1 MVWRAGR
8 RRCPNCGGRGIF
20 EGWYLMAARCPR
32 CGLMLERNEEG
43 YFLGAL
49 SLNLV
54 VAELTFAAVF
64 VAILVLTWPTPPWQW
79 LTYGSPM
86 LVIGLPALF
95 YPFSKTL
102 FLGVDLLFRP
112 DEGENTSDADQGG
125 TGSR

>member
-1 MVWRAGR
+1 MT
-8 RRCPNCGGRGIF
+8 P
-20 EGWYLMAARCPR
+20 RCPR

-64 VAILVLTWPTPPWQW
+64 VAVLVVTWPTPPWQW
-79 LTYGSPM
+79 LTYGSPV
-86 LVIGLPALF
+86 LVVGLPALF

-112 DEGENTSDADQGG
+112 DSQEWAGDIEPG
-125 TGSR
+125 TKPGS